1 MRSDYNIVGREV
13 KEYADHSGTYVVVT
27 IKYGDKKITAE
38 CGATWTTETGED
50 LPSTPVQYDNC
61 HNLPMGSVTL
71 ERTGWDRLYY
81 FFRVRQAQRRDR
93 ADCEEDR
100 DSIVTKPR
108 TS

>member
-13 KEYADHSGTYVVVT
+13 KEYADHSGTYVMVT
-27 IKYGDKKITAE
+27 IKFGDKKITAE

-71 ERTGWDRLYY
+71 GRTGWDRLYY
-81 FFRVRQAQRRDR
+81 FSGSGKHR
-93 ADCEEDR
+93 EE
-100 DSIVTKPR
+100 IVLTVKKIEIR
-108 TS
+108 